1 MYMSLAPWGVLH
13 KEEQMMEGEINTCP
27 RGSVVSYG
35 HCTGSSNHPSA
46 PPLNC
51 TSWNDYVIND

>member
-1 MYMSLAPWGVLH
+1 MSGVLH

-27 RGSVVSYG
+27 RGSMVSYG
-35 HCTGSSNHPSA
+35 HSTGSSNHPSA
-46 PPLNC
+46 PPLKC